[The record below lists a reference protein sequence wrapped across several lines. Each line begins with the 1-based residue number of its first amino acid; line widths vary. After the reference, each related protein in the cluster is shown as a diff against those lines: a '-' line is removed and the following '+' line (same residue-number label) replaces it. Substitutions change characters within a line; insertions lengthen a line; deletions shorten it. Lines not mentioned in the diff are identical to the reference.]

1 MHKSDMNIMYI
12 IASYEFMYSNMMM
25 RLLYSMFEEVMWSLR
40 VLMSIRIGTYSFA
53 SFYLSFCPVQSCFGF
68 YSHFQL
74 DNISIK
80 SVQDTEPSL
89 ASPSK
94 GTFDVQCFVVVER
107 DVHEFWRAPLAGNQ
121 SKRNVVSSTWI

>member
-1 MHKSDMNIMYI
+1 MHHCI
-12 IASYEFMYSNMMM
+12 ICIEIRYDVIITCI
-25 RLLYSMFEEVMWSLR
+25 LIL
-40 VLMSIRIGTYSFA
+40 IRIRTYSFP
-53 SFYLSFCPVQSCFGF
+53 SFYLSFCPIQSCIRF

-74 DNISIK
+74 DEISIK

-107 DVHEFWRAPLAGNQ
+107 DVHEF
-121 SKRNVVSSTWI
+121 